1 MEKIGK
7 PGNFEEV
14 HFFSVS
20 APDKPK
26 FFILQLKFQFRS
38 QDLISH
44 SPCVYIHLI
53 KMEFFER
60 VFEKDLPNNQLN
72 IHLNNHQKYI
82 VIK

>member
-14 HFFSVS
+14 HFFFSVS

-72 IHLNNHQKYI
+72 IHLKYI